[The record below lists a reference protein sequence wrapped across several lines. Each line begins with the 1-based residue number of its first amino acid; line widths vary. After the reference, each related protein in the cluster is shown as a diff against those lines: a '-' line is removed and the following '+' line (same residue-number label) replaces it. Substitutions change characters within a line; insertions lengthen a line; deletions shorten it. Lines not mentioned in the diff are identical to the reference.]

1 MKRLISHNIRLSALS
16 LLGEGSK
23 KSLLDNYGMNSKDGE
38 DHLFTITDTSLGRLP
53 KDLVKDSGIKNVGF
67 EDMGESK
74 EFYPNHGYYVNN
86 LLVLNSQLINDP
98 YSYKDHSGR
107 TMNKFDQTLYHELG
121 HGWDDVMGLLSEQKE
136 WLDLSGWSEEWKP
149 GLKRVI
155 ITEEGQPEVRGEW
168 CYNPDSGFTRFYAK
182 RNPWDD
188 FADTFAYYV
197 AGMKSFLPGNKI
209 EYFDRHLGR
218 YYRG

>member
-1 MKRLISHNIRLSALS
+1 MKKLISHNIRKAAFDLVEGATVEEL
-16 LLGEGSK
+16 GSK
-23 KSLLDNYGMNSKDGE
+23 YKMNLKDG
-38 DHLFTITDTSLGRLP
+38 DGKLYGLTLDALDRMP
-53 KDLVKDSGIKNVGF
+53 AQLVLDSGIKNLGF
-67 EDMGESK
+67 EDLGESK

-86 LLVLNSQLINDP
+86 LLVLNSQLPEDP
-98 YSYKDHSGR
+98 YTYKDHSGAE
-107 TMNKFDQTLYHELG
+107 MNKFDQTLFHELG

-168 CYNPDSGFTRFYAK
+168 CYNPDAGFTRFYAK

-188 FADTFAYYV
+188 FADSFAYYV
-197 AGMKSFLPGNKI
+197 ADMKSFLPGNKI
-209 EYFDRHLGR
+209 EYFDKYLGK
-218 YYRG
+218 YYKG